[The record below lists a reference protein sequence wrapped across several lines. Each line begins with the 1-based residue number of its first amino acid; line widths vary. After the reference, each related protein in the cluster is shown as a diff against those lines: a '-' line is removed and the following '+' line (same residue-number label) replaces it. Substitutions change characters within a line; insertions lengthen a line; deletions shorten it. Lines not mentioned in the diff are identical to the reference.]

1 MLEGNL
7 LVIDDEEAIRN
18 VIRRLFRATG
28 IQVFSAGSGEDGI
41 AILKE
46 NPIDVLLTDL
56 RLPGINGI
64 DVLREAKKIEK
75 NIEVIVM
82 TAYGT
87 IDTAVDA
94 MKLGA
99 FDFLT
104 KPFETLEKV
113 KRSVEL
119 ALERRYLRR
128 RNTELER
135 ELSKKYGLENII
147 GKSKK
152 MEEVFNIIRSIAE
165 TNTTVLIEGESGT
178 GKELV
183 ARTIH
188 FLSRRKGSPFIPVD
202 CAALPRELIE
212 SELFGHMKGS
222 FTGAHESTKGL
233 FRMADGGTIFL
244 DEIGEL
250 PLDVQ
255 GKLLRVLEERQV
267 RPVGSSESFSVSVRV
282 IAATNVNLKEAVE
295 KRRFREDLFYRLN
308 VLPVKL
314 PPLRERREDIPLLV
328 DFFIREIKRDTGID
342 KNLSLSPE
350 AIDAL
355 INYPWPGNVRELRN
369 VLERTILLT
378 HSNIITLHELPAE
391 ISRGNHTTGYLSF
404 HEIPISFASYEKA
417 CIERALDVNN
427 NNLKR
432 TAKQLGIALSSL
444 YRKMKQYGIKIK

>member
-18 VIRRLFRATG
+18 VIRRLFRTTG
-28 IQVFSAGSGEDGI
+28 IQVLSAGSGEEGLDV
-41 AILKE
+41 LRD

-64 DVLREAKKIEK
+64 DVLREAKKIDES
-75 NIEVIVM
+75 IEVIVM

-87 IDTAVDA
+87 IDTAVNA

-104 KPFETLEKV
+104 KPFESLEKV
-113 KRSVEL
+113 KRIVEL

-135 ELSKKYGLENII
+135 ELSRRYGLENII

-152 MEEVFNIIRSIAE
+152 MEEVFNIIRSIAP
-165 TNTTVLIEGESGT
+165 TQATVLIEGESGT

-188 FLSRRKGSPFIPVD
+188 FLSRRKGGPFIPVD
-202 CAALPRELIE
+202 CTALPRELIE

-267 RPVGSSESFSVSVRV
+267 RPVGSSEAFPISVRV

-295 KRRFREDLFYRLN
+295 KKRFREDLFYRLN
-308 VLPVKL
+308 VLPIKL
-314 PPLRERREDIPLLV
+314 PPLRERKEDIPLLV
-328 DFFIREIKRDTGID
+328 DFFIKQITREAGIERSF
-342 KNLSLSPE
+342 SLSPE

-378 HSNIITLHELPAE
+378 RSNIITLHELPAE
-391 ISRGNHTTGYLSF
+391 ISRRENVTVDINLQN
-404 HEIPISFASYEKA
+404 IPLSFASYEKA
-417 CIERALDVNN
+417 CIERALIVNN

-432 TAKQLGIALSSL
+432 TAQQLGIGLSSL
-444 YRKMKQYGIKIK
+444 YRKIKQHGIKIK